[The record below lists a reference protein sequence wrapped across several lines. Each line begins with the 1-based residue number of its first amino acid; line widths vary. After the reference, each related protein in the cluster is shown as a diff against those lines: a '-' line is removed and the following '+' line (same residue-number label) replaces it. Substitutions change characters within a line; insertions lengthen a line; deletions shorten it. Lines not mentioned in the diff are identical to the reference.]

1 MRVRRRNGVRGS
13 GGVSGRAIDFLGY
26 CFTREATRLR
36 KSIKQRFARK
46 VKRIKNNDR
55 RKEVLASYYGWCK
68 WGDCRN
74 LWRTITDN
82 DMSFAD
88 KGIRASDNRYFE
100 VPTESIGNI
109 VNVPITVIDF
119 CSGVKTVQGRDR
131 VCVLF
136 ETGGRTAKFIT
147 NSSSIKEVLFKA
159 REEESEGNPVFPVEN
174 VIIRRRQLQNGK
186 CVFYFQE

>member
-1 MRVRRRNGVRGS
+1 MGRRRGGRDNV
-13 GGVSGRAIDFLGY
+13 GVSGRAIDFLGY
-26 CFTREATRLR
+26 CFTRETTRLR
-36 KSIKQRFARK
+36 KSIKKKFARK
-46 VKRIKNNDR
+46 VDRVKDTER

-74 LWRTITDN
+74 LWRTITKD

-88 KGIRASDNRYFE
+88 KGITASDHRYFD

-109 VNVPITVIDF
+109 VNVPITVLDF

-147 NSSSIKEVLFKA
+147 NSSSIKEVLLKA
-159 REEESEGNPVFPVEN
+159 RQEEREGRDIFPVDG
-174 VIIRRRQLQNGK
+174 VVIRRKQLDGGR
-186 CVFYFQE
+186 CVFFFQE